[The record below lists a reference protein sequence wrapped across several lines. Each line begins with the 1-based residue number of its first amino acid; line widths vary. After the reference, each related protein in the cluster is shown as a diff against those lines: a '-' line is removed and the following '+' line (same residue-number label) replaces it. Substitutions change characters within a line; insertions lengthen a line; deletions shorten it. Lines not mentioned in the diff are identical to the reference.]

1 MIMIVDFG
9 IIHLFLDAVFLQGMD
24 FFGLGGERGELGS
37 DDPIIK
43 GTIATMFAVTG
54 FGVLLNMFNSG
65 VRKKLVDQVK
75 LKRIMRETR
84 AWQKQRMA
92 AFRSKDLEKQA
103 SLNKKSS
110 YMNKMNMEMM
120 QMNMRPMLITF
131 VPLLLIF
138 YFVLP
143 ELFSYT
149 VALSPI
155 PLNVIPGDLFQLTCT
170 LEQVVDTEHVC
181 TQENGIYLWAWY
193 FLSSI
198 AFSGMILK
206 NHRCKSA
213 YVFVVFRGRNFRPS
227 LVSHQSSPDVL
238 KPHSD
243 AISFST
249 SPPLTYWRLNFSPS
263 AFATVVFP
271 TAGGPETTMDFVNL
285 DPSLFLLAS

>member
-110 YMNKMNMEMM
+110 YICKATM
-120 QMNMRPMLITF
+120 QTDLEGTATTYI
-131 VPLLLIF
+131 L
-138 YFVLP
+138 Y
-143 ELFSYT
+143 
-149 VALSPI
+149 
-155 PLNVIPGDLFQLTCT
+155 NVCCHT
-170 LEQVVDTEHVC
+170 
-181 TQENGIYLWAWY
+181 
-193 FLSSI
+193 
-198 AFSGMILK
+198 
-206 NHRCKSA
+206 
-213 YVFVVFRGRNFRPS
+213 
-227 LVSHQSSPDVL
+227 
-238 KPHSD
+238 
-243 AISFST
+243 ISFAFKRFNRK
-249 SPPLTYWRLNFSPS
+249 YW
-263 AFATVVFP
+263 
-271 TAGGPETTMDFVNL
+271 
-285 DPSLFLLAS
+285 